1 MPTTEELLKQVY
13 KQQTQSQRGQNGN
26 IAANPP
32 ASTEAPAAGAGTE
45 NTPQAPANGESTA
58 PAADATGTG
67 GTGLTG
73 EASGKSLWDRYRES
87 LSSLGDYKTPTAN
100 SQEEL
105 IRKMYESNLDSNKS
119 QLESDY
125 NQNLSDLGAEES
137 KLGQIYYEQQRQAQA
152 ESDRNRQA
160 FQEYANARG
169 LNTGTGGQAA
179 LAQSNQLSANLNALR
194 QSEAEKRAE
203 VERQRQ
209 LLGQQYQQAIQKAQ
223 ADNDLN
229 LAKALYEE
237 AVRVDES
244 LSSAA
249 QADADRAL
257 QIFNMLNNTAL
268 SAAGAYASKSGDMSL
283 YEKLLAG
290 DSTSELEDLYNK
302 AQQIVSSGG
311 YYSGGG
317 GGGSSGAYK
326 KATSDEVEW
335 AEYYIKMLNDAG
347 GIDNLGTF
355 LADKG
360 NRTKYNIDYSA
371 RGDWAKTVKD
381 QAAGYSTNKYTIG
394 SEKGKN
400 IVNSL
405 GTGNTYHAA
414 DGSVWRKS
422 SNGKIYVKKD
432 NVEMEAQIV

>member
-13 KQQTQSQRGQNGN
+13 KQQTQSQQGQNGN

-58 PAADATGTG
+58 PAAGATGTG

-87 LSSLGDYKTPTAN
+87 LNSLGDYKTPTAN

-105 IRKMYESNLDSNKS
+105 IRKMYESNLASNKS

-169 LNTGTGGQAA
+169 LNSGTGGQAE

-244 LSSAA
+244 INSAA

-317 GGGSSGAYK
+317 GGGSSSGTYK
-326 KATSDEVEW
+326 KATSDEMEW
-335 AEYYIKMLNDAG
+335 AQYYIDIIRAAG
-347 GIDNLGTF
+347 SIDNVKNYLDTNYKKYGIPYQSVSKTTTSM
-355 LADKG
+355 AD
-360 NRTKYNIDYSA
+360 R
-371 RGDWAKTVKD
+371 AK
-381 QAAGYSTNKYTIG
+381 GYSTNEYQIG
-394 SEKGKN
+394 SEKGRD
-400 IVNSL
+400 IANSL
-405 GTGNTYHAA
+405 GVGNTYRAS
-414 DGSVWRKS
+414 DNSVWRKS
-422 SNGKIYVKKD
+422 SNGNIYVTKD
-432 NVEMEAQIV
+432 GVTMKANIV